1 MKKIVGT
8 IAAVAVAAGVA
19 FADVGIGSWGRA
31 IFAPVSSLNGTDV
44 KPLETISWMGGA
56 GTSRVGISVHAESEN
71 VGFNID
77 MNADQYG
84 KVGIHDT
91 AYFWA
96 KPWSWL
102 EVKIGKVQDD
112 TGRGNACFGL
122 FNWLRLGGGW
132 KGEDYTFTRFGSA
145 NGFTGGGQARG
156 AIVKVTPVEG
166 LWIIGAVD
174 LGWNKNT
181 DGNAANDLNADV
193 VFGQKSSYGVGYDIN
208 GVGSIRAK
216 YIGGANSTDKDGNAV
231 CGGQVNAAFDLTAVE
246 NLYVTIGAF
255 VPFDLASTSNKQVTL
270 AAYANY
276 KVSIVT
282 IHAIFHYSF
291 EKVYNDVTVAKADS
305 MVGVGADFDLGNGIG
320 INADIRYSFAKK
332 DEANSDNLAFLVGV
346 QKSLTNG
353 MIGVGFEGA
362 TNGAAKDFAN
372 GTKFVWAIPVV
383 ISASF

>member
-19 FADVGIGSWGRA
+19 FADVGIGSFARA

-44 KPLETISWMGGA
+44 KPLETTSWMGGA

-166 LWIIGAVD
+166 LWIIGAFD

-181 DGNAANDLNADV
+181 DDNAANDLNADV

-332 DEANSDNLAFLVGV
+332 DEANSDNLAFLVGLS
-346 QKSLTNG
+346 KGLTNG
-353 MIGVGFEGA
+353 SIGVGFEGQ
-362 TNGAAKDFAN
+362 TNVV
-372 GTKFVWAIPVV
+372 GTKFGWAVPVV

>member
-44 KPLETISWMGGA
+44 KPLETTSWMGGA

-166 LWIIGAVD
+166 LWIIGAFD
-174 LGWNKNT
+174 LGWNTNT

-332 DEANSDNLAFLVGV
+332 DEANSDNLAFLVGLS
-346 QKSLTNG
+346 KGLTNG
-353 MIGVGFEGA
+353 SIGVGFEGQ
-362 TNGAAKDFAN
+362 TNVV
-372 GTKFVWAIPVV
+372 GTKFGWAVPVV

>member
-31 IFAPVSSLNGTDV
+31 IFAPVASMNGEDV
-44 KPLETISWMGGA
+44 VSLETTSWA
-56 GTSRVGISVHAESEN
+56 QWAKSSRVGISVHGESEN

-77 MNADQYG
+77 MNVDGYG
-84 KVGIHDT
+84 NVGQHDT
-91 AYFWA
+91 AFFWA

-102 EVKIGKVQDD
+102 EVKIGRVQDD
-112 TGRGNACFGL
+112 TGRGNACFGM
-122 FNWLRLGGGW
+122 FNWLRIGGGY

-145 NGFTGGGQARG
+145 NGFTGGGQGTG
-156 AIVKVTPVEG
+156 AIVKITPVEG
-166 LWIIGAVD
+166 LWIIGAFD
-174 LGWNKNT
+174 AETKAFGEWNT
-181 DGNAANDLNADV
+181 AAT

>member
-1 MKKIVGT
+1 MKKIVGK
-8 IAAVAVAAGVA
+8 IAAVALAAGVA

-31 IFAPVSSLNGTDV
+31 IFAPVAALDGGDV
-44 KPLETISWMGGA
+44 KALETTSWMSGL
-56 GTSRVGISVHAESEN
+56 GTSRIGISVHGESEN

-122 FNWLRLGGGW
+122 FNWIRMGGGW
-132 KGEDYTFTRFGSA
+132 NGEDYTFTRFGDT
-145 NGFTGGGQARG
+145 NGFTHGGQARG
-156 AIVKVTPVEG
+156 AIVKVTPVKG
-166 LWIIGAVD
+166 LWIIGAFD
-174 LGWNKNT
+174 LGWNKT
-181 DGNAANDLNADV
+181 KDDDGNDTDKNANDITADI
-193 VFGQKSSYGVGYDIN
+193 VFGQKSSYGVGYDID
-208 GVGSIRAK
+208 GIGSIRAK

-255 VPFDLASTSNKQVTL
+255 IPFDLASTSNKQVTL

-291 EKVYNDVTVAKADS
+291 EKVYDDLTRAKADS

-320 INADIRYSFAKK
+320 INADVRYSFAKK
-332 DEANSDNLAFLVGV
+332 DESNSDNLAFLVGLS
-346 QKSLTNG
+346 KGLTNG
-353 MIGVGFEGA
+353 MIGVGFEGQ
-362 TNGAAKDFAN
+362 TNAKGD
-372 GTKFVWAIPVV
+372 KFGWAVPVV
-383 ISASF
+383 ISAWF